1 MVGQTHFSGRQIGF
15 RVRVGT
21 VDLELWCALTLRCI
35 QIQLIFLV
43 LEHPQY
49 LYLRDLAHQFLCRK
63 TVRHLSSILGTF
75 IAQLDGTRTMQ
86 LWT

>member
-1 MVGQTHFSGRQIGF
+1 MVEQMHFLVQQTGF
-15 RVRVGT
+15 RVKRGT
-21 VDLELWCALTLRCI
+21 ASMVSWCALTLRCI